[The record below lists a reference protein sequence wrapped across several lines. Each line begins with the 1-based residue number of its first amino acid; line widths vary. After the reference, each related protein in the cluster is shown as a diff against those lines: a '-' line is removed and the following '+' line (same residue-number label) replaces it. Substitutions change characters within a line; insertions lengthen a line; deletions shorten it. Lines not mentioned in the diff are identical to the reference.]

1 LTVYAVDC
9 INILF
14 LERDVTMTFAAPT
27 AADDSTTPAQGPRAR
42 VAVAGAT
49 GYAGQELVRLL
60 ARHPAVRLTTTMS
73 SAATSTPR
81 AMPALARIWDE
92 PVVPLDPDRLVA
104 DADIVFLAL
113 PEAASA
119 ELGAALV
126 ARGVRVIDLSGAFRI
141 RDNAQRARWYP
152 ATPALPEGVVY
163 GLPER
168 DAAHIKGARLVSCP
182 GCYPTAALLALE
194 PLAAA
199 GLLQGAV
206 TVDAKSGISGA
217 GKSPTE
223 RTHFSENHGS
233 VAAYG
238 VFSHRHT
245 AEMEQELGRPV
256 TFVPHLV
263 PLDRGI
269 LETIYVT
276 LTPGT
281 TDTQVSDVMQRAYT
295 NAAFVRLTGTVLP
308 EIKHVAHTNFCD
320 IGWKVDPASG
330 RAVIVSVLDNLIKG
344 AAGQGVQNLNILLGL
359 DERTG
364 LL

>member
-1 LTVYAVDC
+1 MTV
-9 INILF
+9 
-14 LERDVTMTFAAPT
+14 TSP
-27 AADDSTTPAQGPRAR
+27 STTA
-42 VAVAGAT
+42 VAIAGAT

-60 ARHPAVRLTTTMS
+60 ARHPAAALTMAMS
-73 SAATSTPR
+73 SAASSAPR
-81 AMPALARIWDE
+81 PLPALARIWDDA
-92 PVVPLDPDRLVA
+92 VVPLDLERMA
-104 DADIVFLAL
+104 SDAEIVFLAL

-119 ELGAALV
+119 ELAPALV
-126 ARGVRVIDLSGAFRI
+126 ARGRRVIDLSGAFRL
-141 RDNAQRARWYP
+141 RDATARQQWYP
-152 ATPALPEGVVY
+152 ATTTMPHGVVY
-163 GLPER
+163 GVPER
-168 DAAHIKGARLVSCP
+168 HREDIRGAALISCP

-199 GLLQGAV
+199 GLLQGPV
-206 TVDAKSGISGA
+206 VIDAKSGISGA
-217 GKSPTE
+217 GKAATD

-245 AEMEQELGRPV
+245 PEIEQELGMPV

-269 LETIYVT
+269 LETIYAT
-276 LTPGT
+276 LVPNTREA
-281 TDTQVSDVMQRAYT
+281 QVSAALQAAYA
-295 NAAFVRLTGTVLP
+295 NAPFVRLTGAALP

-320 IGWKVDPASG
+320 IGWRVDEPTG
-330 RAVIVSVLDNLIKG
+330 RLVLVACLDNLVKG
-344 AAGQGVQNLNILLGL
+344 AAGQAVQAFNLALGL